1 MNTQTHRRLGALTL
15 GSLALA
21 MSAASGLAGP
31 IDFTIDP
38 ERSSLDMSIEV
49 DVGIASSTDSATS
62 TLSGNIEFEF
72 DRNSN
77 PGAITIHDLMVV
89 LDQTMD
95 FNWPFSFFGSAQATM
110 TGASMSYATPKTPTG
125 PVPISDGGFVFPSVS
140 VLLDG
145 ELDVSYDILIVGSG
159 AQVVVL
165 GDQGAFSSEFVGDLV
180 VDGEVATITT
190 TLPLSVSQPFMDDEG
205 NELGTVT
212 TTGTA
217 TIVAVGTIPGCRAD
231 LDGNDELDFFDVSAF
246 LDAFGAGD
254 PVADFDDNG
263 AYDFFDVSAFLDEF
277 GSGCP

>member
-1 MNTQTHRRLGALTL
+1 
-15 GSLALA
+15 
-21 MSAASGLAGP
+21 
-31 IDFTIDP
+31 
-38 ERSSLDMSIEV
+38 
-49 DVGIASSTDSATS
+49 
-62 TLSGNIEFEF
+62 
-72 DRNSN
+72 
-77 PGAITIHDLMVV
+77 
-89 LDQTMD
+89 
-95 FNWPFSFFGSAQATM
+95 
-110 TGASMSYATPKTPTG
+110 PTG

>member
-1 MNTQTHRRLGALTL
+1 MTL
-15 GSLALA
+15 GSLSLA
-21 MSAASGLAGP
+21 MSAASVLAAP
-31 IDFTIDP
+31 IDFSIDP

-49 DVGIASSTDSATS
+49 DVGIASSTDSAMS
-62 TLSGNIEFEF
+62 TLSGNLEIEF
-72 DRNSN
+72 DSNTN

-95 FNWPFSFFGSAQATM
+95 FNWPFSFFGSAQATL
-110 TGASMSYATPKTPTG
+110 TGASMSYATPETPTG
-125 PVPISDGGFVFPSVS
+125 PVPISGGGFVFPSVS

-145 ELDVSYDILIVGSG
+145 ELDVSYDILIVGTG

-165 GDQGAFSSEFVGDLV
+165 GDQGAFASEFA
-180 VDGEVATITT
+180 GELIIAGETATITT
-190 TLPLSVSQPFMDDEG
+190 TLPLSVSQPFTDAEG

-231 LDGNDELDFFDVSAF
+231 LDGNGELDFFDVSAF
-246 LDAFGAGD
+246 LDAFGSGD